1 MPKVQFQR
9 TRIAL
14 QKNMT
19 RLAGRMARGASKTK
33 SFLGMTSDPVS
44 LCWIA
49 ATQSQDYLNLG
60 DALSPV
66 IVAALTGRPV
76 RHAALTSS
84 HKRMSAIGTIGQALI
99 DGEVDVWGT
108 GCSCFANPLAMP
120 AQRRPYVVPGN
131 TKLRVHATRG
141 PIAWRLMTGAN
152 PDRSSVFGDPGW
164 LMPRFYRPS
173 LNKTAELGVI
183 LHLSELED
191 RALEVH
197 PKSHLTRYQVPP
209 HLQGKI
215 RLINTVT
222 PISAEGLRQKMDEI
236 LSCRRIIS
244 TSLHGL
250 VFAETYGIP
259 NMYWQERRGAPG
271 VQRIMIGEDDGMN
284 LRMSDFY
291 AGLGQKIIAIY
302 NQPRGQETDW
312 DAVIAALDRAWY
324 QKELDA
330 DRLVEALPLPLSPI
344 VTDNIFAHPLITELP
359 FQHVPAK

>member
-1 MPKVQFQR
+1 M
-9 TRIAL
+9 
-14 QKNMT
+14 N
-19 RLAGRMARGASKTK
+19 SE
-33 SFLGMTSDPVS
+33 PVP

-66 IVAALTGRPV
+66 LVAALTGRSV
-76 RHAALTSS
+76 RHAALKSS
-84 HKRMSAIGTIGQALI
+84 QKRVSAIGTIGQALI

-108 GCSCFANPLAMP
+108 GCSNFSNPLAIP
-120 AQRRPYVVPGN
+120 AQRRPYVIPSK
-131 TKLRVHATRG
+131 TALRVHATRG
-141 PIAWRLMTGAN
+141 PIAWRLMTGRN
-152 PDRSSVFGDPGW
+152 PDTNSVFGDPGW

-183 LHLSELED
+183 LHLSELQD
-191 RALEVH
+191 RALVVH
-197 PKSHLTRYQVPP
+197 PKPNLLRYQVPS
-209 HLQGKI
+209 HLRDQI

-259 NMYWQERRGAPG
+259 NMYWQERRGTPG
-271 VQRIMIGEDDGMN
+271 VQRIVIGEDDGMN

-291 AGLGQKIIAIY
+291 AGLGEKIIAIY
-302 NQPRGQETDW
+302 NQARGQETDW
-312 DAVIAALDRAWY
+312 DAVIAAIDRAWY
-324 QKELDA
+324 QKALDE
-330 DRLVEALPLPLSPI
+330 DRLVESFPCRYHQLQPITSLRILSLASFLSNMLLLNRPHSSHDRFIAL
-344 VTDNIFAHPLITELP
+344 F
-359 FQHVPAK
+359 